1 MNNISGNLNFS
12 DMFFVK
18 LSWLKSCVRNLS
30 NYNGCCSIGTD
41 GNLEMKWEGKPF
53 TSFMILLVCT
63 HSLTYT

>member
-41 GNLEMKWEGKPF
+41 GNLEMKWEGRPF
-53 TSFMILLVCT
+53 T
-63 HSLTYT
+63 